1 MEVVVL
7 RCLHN
12 HCLKQCG
19 KTADQKMVRTLWNIM
34 SRVYN
39 AGGMGR
45 IGLDFCGLQGSEV
58 VIDWLSVVSDE
69 FRPWHDLTY
78 WWCPGI
84 CLLTCLHMQCLVLF
98 KAAVRKTLLGY
109 LALAMTHWTHV
120 LHETQDQQIFWL
132 SLFYIWF
139 IPSFSGKQ
147 ISSQP
152 YLSSL
157 FLLIPPLFLYKLEVT
172 WGSQQIQSASCRNS
186 IF

>member
-132 SLFYIWF
+132 SLFLHLIYSF
-139 IPSFSGKQ
+139 ILRKADL
-147 ISSQP
+147 QP
-152 YLSSL
+152 TLPV
-157 FLLIPPLFLYKLEVT
+157 LLIPPHSSTIPLQLASINLLLFL
-172 WGSQQIQSASCRNS
+172 Q
-186 IF
+186 